1 MLTGVARQAAPRRWY
16 TAGLIATFNLLLLAW
31 LVRKPGSH
39 AVFVAVDNV
48 AQFVGPLLVVPLCF
62 LGGRRGDRP
71 RVRSAQQWAPC
82 LLGLG
87 ALTYAGGR
95 IICTI
100 YQQVLQY
107 PSTSFPSW
115 ADTVYLCAYPV
126 LLLGILLL
134 SGRRLPVASRVR
146 ILLDGL
152 VIMTAVLTF
161 SWYFILGP
169 TVAEG
174 GQTPLATGV
183 GLAYPLGDLVLI
195 ACLLVLWS
203 RLDEPDL
210 RRGLGRLCAAP
221 GVSRTRPPRSS
232 RSPAGVGGSRSPSRP
247 AGIVVVPAPLRA
259 GPGGR
264 GPAALHA
271 LRRQG
276 WSVR

>member
-1 MLTGVARQAAPRRWY
+1 MLTRVARQAAPRRWY

-71 RVRSAQQWAPC
+71 RVRTMQQWAPC

-87 ALTYAGGR
+87 ALSYAGGQ
-95 IICTI
+95 IIYTI
-100 YQQVLQY
+100 YEQVLHY
-107 PSTSFPSW
+107 PSVPFPSW
-115 ADTVYLCAYPV
+115 ADAVYLCTYPV

-134 SGRRLPVASRVR
+134 PGRRLPMASRVR

-152 VIMTAVLTF
+152 MIMTAVLTF

-169 TVAEG
+169 TIAQG
-174 GQTPLATGV
+174 GQTPLASGV

-203 RLDEPDL
+203 RLEEPEL
-210 RRGLGRLCAAP
+210 R
-221 GVSRTRPPRSS
+221 
-232 RSPAGVGGSRSPSRP
+232 
-247 AGIVVVPAPLRA
+247 
-259 GPGGR
+259 R

-276 WSVR
+276 WPVRYRRVGRGPAADRDHRAAPGVHHSGEPTPLCAAGRRLHRAGARVGPE